1 MTKKSYFLDSTQEI
15 SVEISGEKGQ
25 YFISVY
31 NDKTNKSVAL
41 NVSASKLL
49 GLAEFINKFVETHQ

>member
-49 GLAEFINKFVETHQ
+49 GLADFINKFVETHQ

>member
-1 MTKKSYFLDSTQEI
+1 MTKQSYFLDNIKEI

-31 NDKTNKSVAL
+31 NDKTNKSVAI
-41 NVSASKLL
+41 NVVASKLL
-49 GLAEFINKFVETHQ
+49 GLADFINKFVETHQ

>member
-1 MTKKSYFLDSTQEI
+1 MTKQSYFLDSTKEI
-15 SVEISGEKGQ
+15 SVDISGEKGQ
-25 YFISVY
+25 YYISIY

-49 GLAEFINKFVETHQ
+49 GLADFINKFVETHQ